1 GQVEYNPTTKRHI
14 FKDWEAVEEEQ
25 KPDEEKKPKIQ
36 TEEPELSFS
45 EWKKKFKQ
53 EHPGEKPTF
62 QLYTIE
68 RLEKRKEQLIKELKK
83 TSGVFKD
90 KLNLRLTFTEALIE
104 GYKKEIKVCE
114 VGNPEEKLPLEA
126 TDEQLQQA
134 SF

>member
-1 GQVEYNPTTKRHI
+1 MKRHI
-14 FKDWEAVEEEQ
+14 FKGYEEIEEEQ
-25 KPDEEKKPKIQ
+25 KPESEKKPLIA
-36 TEEPELSFS
+36 TEEAELSYS
-45 EWKKKFKQ
+45 EWKKKFKE
-53 EHPGEKPTF
+53 EHPREKPTF

-104 GYKKEIKVCE
+104 GYQKEIKVCE
-114 VGNPEEKLPLEA
+114 VGNPTEKLPLEA
-126 TDEQLQQA
+126 TDKELQEA

>member
-1 GQVEYNPTTKRHI
+1 E
-14 FKDWEAVEEEQ
+14 VEEEQ

-114 VGNPEEKLPLEA
+114 VGNPEEKLPLET